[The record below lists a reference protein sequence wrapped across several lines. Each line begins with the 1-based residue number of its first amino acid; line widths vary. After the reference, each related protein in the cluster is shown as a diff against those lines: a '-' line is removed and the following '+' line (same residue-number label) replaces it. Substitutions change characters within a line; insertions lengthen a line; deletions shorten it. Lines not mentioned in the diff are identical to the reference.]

1 MKYFPIFLN
10 VKNQHVAVVGGSDA
24 AIAKL
29 RLLLKTEGQ
38 ITLYDESP
46 APKIMISA
54 DAGLWPCTGGSIL
67 NGVAIRF

>member
-38 ITLYDESP
+38 ITLYNESP
-46 APKIMISA
+46 APKIMI
-54 DAGLWPCTGGSIL
+54 
-67 NGVAIRF
+67 

>member
-10 VKNQHVAVVGGSDA
+10 VENQHVAVVGGSDA

-46 APKIMISA
+46 APNIM
-54 DAGLWPCTGGSIL
+54 T
-67 NGVAIRF
+67 